1 MGWGVL
7 SKALFRIEIYEYML
21 DVGIWLVKQSKRKE
35 KRDRGRTLS
44 CENAYNCSLA
54 HECSLDVVNM
64 CTIS

>member
-35 KRDRGRTLS
+35 IEGEPYPVKMHTI
-44 CENAYNCSLA
+44 
-54 HECSLDVVNM
+54 VV
-64 CTIS
+64 